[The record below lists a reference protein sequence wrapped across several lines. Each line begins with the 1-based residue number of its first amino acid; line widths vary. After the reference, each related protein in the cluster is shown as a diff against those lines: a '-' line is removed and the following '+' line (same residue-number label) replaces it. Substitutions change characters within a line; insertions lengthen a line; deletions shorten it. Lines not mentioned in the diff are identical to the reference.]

1 MLSTKRD
8 LPRNDGG
15 RRFGFLTFVASCIIT
30 TLTIGLVMWDERQQ
44 KERRQ
49 IHVKER
55 LRRIQQQR
63 NMEEYEL
70 QKRRYEDYLKVN
82 S

>member
-1 MLSTKRD
+1 
-8 LPRNDGG
+8 
-15 RRFGFLTFVASCIIT
+15 
-30 TLTIGLVMWDERQQ
+30 MWDERQQ